1 MMRTQVVVVIPARMG
16 SSRLPGKPL
25 LEIGD
30 KPVVQHVWERAQE
43 VITADHVVISTDSEE
58 IQRRAQEW
66 GARAVLTDSCQ
77 TGTDRTALTMVR
89 YFRDLPGNTVVVNLQ
104 GDLPFV
110 EAAVVDSLVETLM
123 EDKSTCIAT
132 PVIRKPAED
141 RLWESPDTVKALM
154 GSGGHGQYF
163 SRSPIPHGI
172 PKIGY
177 WFHHYG
183 VYAFRNRYLQL
194 LWSLPEGRWE
204 HAEGLEQLRAVEAGM
219 RVKLYETYC
228 QPGIEI
234 NTPAD
239 LAQAREFYAK
249 QEIAA

>member
-1 MMRTQVVVVIPARMG
+1 MRTQVVVVIPARMG
-16 SSRLPGKPL
+16 STRLPGKPL
-25 LEIGD
+25 LEIGG

-43 VITADHVVISTDSEE
+43 VITADHVVISTDSED
-58 IQRRAQEW
+58 IQRRAQQW

-89 YFRDLPGNTVVVNLQ
+89 HFRDLPGNTVVVNLQ

-110 EAAVVDSLVETLM
+110 ESAVVDSLVEVLM
-123 EDKSTCIAT
+123 EDKATAMAT
-132 PVIRKPAED
+132 PVIRRPASD
-141 RLWESPDTVKALM
+141 RLWKSPDTVKALM
-154 GSGGHGQYF
+154 NGSGHAQYF
-163 SRSPIPHGI
+163 SRSPIPWGI
-172 PKIGY
+172 DLIGF
-177 WFHHYG
+177 WHQHYG

-194 LWSLPEGRWE
+194 MWSLPPGRWE
-204 HAEGLEQLRAVEAGM
+204 QAEGLEQLRALEAGM
-219 RVKLYETYC
+219 SIKLYETYC